1 MPSKETNRPE
11 WTVRKASSICR
22 MDKGKFT
29 ALMEEQGLRPRVA
42 GSSHLYDVEKLVAI
56 VIDHKGALTSTDRR
70 NMAQARKAETE
81 TAILERKYIKIE
93 DIAKPLGHAISA
105 MNKVISR
112 LDISDEDKGNCIE
125 QLQIVL
131 EEFTEED

>member
-1 MPSKETNRPE
+1 
-11 WTVRKASSICR
+11 

-42 GSSHLYDVEKLVAI
+42 GSSHLYDAEKLVAI
-56 VIDHKGALTSTDRR
+56 VIDHKGAVTSTDRR
-70 NMAQARKAETE
+70 NMAQARKAEAETE
-81 TAILERKYIKIE
+81 ILEGKWIKIE
-93 DIAKPLGHAISA
+93 DIAKPLSHAISA

-112 LDISDEDKGNCIE
+112 LDISDEEKGNCIE

-131 EEFTEED
+131 DEFTEED

>member
-1 MPSKETNRPE
+1 
-11 WTVRKASSICR
+11 
-22 MDKGKFT
+22 MDKGKFS
-29 ALMEEQGLRPRVA
+29 ALMEEQGLKPRVV
-42 GSSHLYDVEKLVAI
+42 GSSHLYDAEKLVAT
-56 VIDHKGALTSTDRR
+56 VIDHKGAMTSTDRR

-112 LDISDEDKGNCIE
+112 LDISDEEKGNCIE

-131 EEFTEED
+131 DEFTEED

>member
-1 MPSKETNRPE
+1 MGEKRAKRTEWNVSKAAT
-11 WTVRKASSICR
+11 ICR
-22 MDKGKFT
+22 MDKGK
-29 ALMEEQGLRPRVA
+29 LVVMLEENGITPRIV
-42 GSSHLYDVEKLVAI
+42 GRNHMYDAEKLVAT
-56 VIDHKGALTSTDRR
+56 VIDHKGAMTSTDRR

-112 LDISDEDKGNCIE
+112 LDISDEEKGNCIE

-131 EEFTEED
+131 DEFTEED